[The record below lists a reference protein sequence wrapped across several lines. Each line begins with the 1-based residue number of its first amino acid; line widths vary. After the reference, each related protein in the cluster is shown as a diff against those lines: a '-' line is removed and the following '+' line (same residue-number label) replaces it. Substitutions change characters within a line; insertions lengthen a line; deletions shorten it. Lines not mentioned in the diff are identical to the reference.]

1 MPYKVSGYYKA
12 ELPYKV
18 SGHWKAVPGYE
29 RKQ

>member
-18 SGHWKAVPGYE
+18 SRHWKAVPGYE